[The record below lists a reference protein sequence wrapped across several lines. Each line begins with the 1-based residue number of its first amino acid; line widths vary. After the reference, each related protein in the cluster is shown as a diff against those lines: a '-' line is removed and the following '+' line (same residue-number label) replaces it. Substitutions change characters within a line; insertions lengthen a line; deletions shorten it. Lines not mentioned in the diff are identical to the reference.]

1 MFQETGSERYN
12 VHFKTFEEYRSYRN
26 EINKQRIDDS
36 FLLGMSEVDI
46 DEFEAD
52 INELCKDDVIEVECN
67 SDENYPCLPLK
78 EELLLIYKKTI
89 VGREKLKEAFSQ
101 ATVFDREKEE
111 QWMRDQ
117 QKKELEQKKQILE
130 EEKKSINKKAFK
142 LGYSAEVANE
152 MREDT
157 EKEIYNIQTQIDSLA
172 ESTDMEQYLERL
184 PEILK
189 KLHELTS
196 NVLCE
201 ADIDDMRDDVKK
213 LIDIVAHELVLNNKK
228 ELKVELYDTLNNL
241 FFCLE

>member
-1 MFQETGSERYN
+1 
-12 VHFKTFEEYRSYRN
+12 
-26 EINKQRIDDS
+26 
-36 FLLGMSEVDI
+36 
-46 DEFEAD
+46 
-52 INELCKDDVIEVECN
+52 
-67 SDENYPCLPLK
+67 
-78 EELLLIYKKTI
+78 
-89 VGREKLKEAFSQ
+89 
-101 ATVFDREKEE
+101 
-111 QWMRDQ
+111 MRDQ
-117 QKKELEQKKQILE
+117 QKNELEQKKQILE
-130 EEKKSINKKAFK
+130 EEKRSINKKAFK

-196 NVLCE
+196 HVLCE

-228 ELKVELYDTLNNL
+228 ELKVELYGTLNNL